1 MRRLGCIG
9 TAKESQNANQNWVIC
24 VRLDEHSA
32 HPDNRKYSAGRLAR
46 ISASQLRRFPAGGN
60 IV

>member
-1 MRRLGCIG
+1 MRRLCCIG

-32 HPDNRKYSAGRLAR
+32 HPDNRKYSA
-46 ISASQLRRFPAGGN
+46 SASTGGATTRE
-60 IV
+60 